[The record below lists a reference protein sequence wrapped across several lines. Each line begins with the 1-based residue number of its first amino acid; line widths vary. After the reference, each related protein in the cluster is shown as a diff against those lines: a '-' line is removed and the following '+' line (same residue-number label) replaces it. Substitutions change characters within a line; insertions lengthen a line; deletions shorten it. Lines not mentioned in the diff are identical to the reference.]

1 MADTGYDAV
10 GITAPDKVVIHAA
23 GVLGGK
29 VELAILNAQCGGR
42 VVVPEQAVSLDG
54 LDYVAVVI
62 GIALNH
68 AAVGSALGHLTVL
81 LYSYSVQGLIGIQV
95 KALVNGY
102 VGILGAGHGHVAVT
116 VTVLGQQ
123 DLSLAVHECY
133 IVSRYLNRQ
142 GRTLINLG
150 SVLIG

>member
-54 LDYVAVVI
+54 LDDIAVVI

-68 AAVGSALGHLTVL
+68 AAVCSALGHLAVL
-81 LYSYSVQGLIGIQV
+81 LYSYAVERLIGIKV
-95 KALVNGY
+95 KTLVNGY
-102 VGILGAGHGHVAVT
+102 IGILGACHGHVAVT

-123 DLSLAVHECY
+123 NLTLAVHECD
-133 IVSRYLNRQ
+133 IVSRYLNR
-142 GRTLINLG
+142 
-150 SVLIG
+150 